1 MPWVDV
7 NILQGTSNSSGSTV
21 VKKAQD
27 EGGVTNGQNGA
38 TNVGVEGVGEKI
50 FYLGFSFFLNSPFF
64 PPFSYVSLSY

>member
-1 MPWVDV
+1 M
-7 NILQGTSNSSGSTV
+7 

-38 TNVGVEGVGEKI
+38 TNVGVEGVGENI
-50 FYLGFSFFLNSPFF
+50 FYLGLSFFLNSPFF